1 VIGKS
6 ALFTIFQKKAI
17 KMLFMNILMQ
27 NLQVIFNG
35 LYFIKLF
42 EKIAASLQTAL
53 TLWRKRLQA
62 FATVSLA
69 RLAITSLILVTREVT
84 VLWGALL
91 TSSQTLH

>member
-1 VIGKS
+1 MIGKS